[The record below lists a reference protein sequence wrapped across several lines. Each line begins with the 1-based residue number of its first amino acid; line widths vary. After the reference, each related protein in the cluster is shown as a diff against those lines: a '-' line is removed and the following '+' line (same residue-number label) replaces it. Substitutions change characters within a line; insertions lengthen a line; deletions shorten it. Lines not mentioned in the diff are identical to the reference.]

1 MLAQAVRR
9 LLLAIPTLLA
19 IVAAAFVLMHLAP
32 GGPFTKERQMPP
44 EIERRLQEKYGLD
57 LPIGQQLVRYL
68 VGSQESGGLLRGDLG
83 PSMAYTDKNVI
94 DIIAEGAPTSA
105 ILGLSAMLLALF
117 VGCGLGVLAALRQ
130 NKAQDYLVMAFAIG
144 GVCLPP
150 LVVGPLLQLL
160 FGVEWR
166 ILPSQGLYRD
176 EFGVRYLILP
186 VLTLSLPMIAVI
198 SRLMRAS
205 MIEALRS
212 NAIRTARAKGLPERQ
227 VILRHALPIALLPI
241 VSYAGPALAGVMAG
255 SFVIETVFALPG
267 IGKQFV
273 LAAQQ
278 RDYTLVMGVV
288 LIYSFLIILLNLAAD
303 LTYRMLDPRS
313 RAA

>member
-1 MLAQAVRR
+1 MLALATRR
-9 LLLAIPTLLA
+9 LIAALPTLFFIIA
-19 IVAAAFVLMHLAP
+19 GAFFLMHMAP

-44 EIERRLQEKYGLD
+44 EIERRLLAEYNLD
-57 LPIGQQLVRYL
+57 LPVHEQLFHYL
-68 VGSQESGGLLRGDLG
+68 GDLAQGDLG
-83 PSMAYTDKNVI
+83 PSMTYKDKNVI

-105 ILGLSAMLLALF
+105 MLGLSAMGLALF
-117 VGCGLGVLAALRQ
+117 IGGALGIVGALNQNRGL
-130 NKAQDYLVMAFAIG
+130 DFLVMALAIL

-150 LVVGPLLQLL
+150 LVMGPVMQQL
-160 FGVEWR
+160 FGVQLHW
-166 ILPSQGLYRD
+166 LPTGGLYRD
-176 EFGVRYLILP
+176 EFRFEYLFLP
-186 VLTLSLPMIAVI
+186 VLTLSLPMIAII

-205 MIEALRS
+205 MIEAMRS
-212 NAIRTARAKGLPERQ
+212 NAIRTARAKGLPELR

-255 SFVIETVFALPG
+255 SFVIETVYQLPG

-288 LIYSFLIILLNLAAD
+288 LVYSILIIFLNLAAD
-303 LTYRMLDPRS
+303 LLYRVLDPRS
-313 RAA
+313 RTP